1 MLAALTPLEATVT
14 AFKGTGITG
23 AGAGVTS
30 PLDMKLGQAGQVAKA
45 SATTIR
51 AGLFWPGTGTI
62 VSGTANMSYNVIAF
76 TGVTQRSASAG
87 AVFGGNDGTLNVVTT
102 AAPGSN
108 SRYDVVYW
116 WNREYSLDGVD
127 SNPVIGVVQGT
138 AAASPT
144 VPSLAAYPGAI
155 ELARI
160 LVPSGVTAT
169 NSGTTI
175 TQTAPFTAMAGGTV
189 PVRSLTERN
198 AGTWLE
204 SQKVWDISTNIEWT
218 YDGSAWDAPHGS
230 FIGRAI
236 RDSNTPTIQSASFTD
251 ISTTANWITTGQGA
265 AKGFAAYSNGWT
277 IPVTG
282 TYEVSYNVMTAAGCF
297 MGITVND
304 SSVAAGT
311 ELEAVSSAAT
321 VQSSAGHYASI
332 QLELTA
338 GDVIRLF
345 AITTSSTTTA
355 FASVGHFTVTWVSVS

>member
-1 MLAALTPLEATVT
+1 MT
-14 AFKGTGITG
+14 AFYGTGITG
-23 AGAGVTS
+23 DGAGVTS

-62 VSGTANMSYNVIAF
+62 VSGTANMSYDVIAF

-116 WNREYSLDGVD
+116 WNREFSLDGTD

-175 TQTAPFTAMAGGTV
+175 TQKAPFTAMAGGTV
-189 PVRSLTERN
+189 VVRNSTERD

-204 SQKVWDISTNIEWT
+204 GQKVYDIATDIEWT
-218 YDGSAWDAPHGS
+218 YDGSAWDAPAGS
-230 FIGRAI
+230 FVGRAV
-236 RDSNTPTIQSASFTD
+236 RTSATPTIASADYSNL
-251 ISTTANWITTGQGA
+251 STTANWSTTATDGQV
-265 AKGFAAYSNGWT
+265 KNFAAYSDGWT
-277 IPVTG
+277 IPYAG
-282 TYEVSYNVMTAAGCF
+282 TYEVSYSLQSTAAILVA
-297 MGITVND
+297 ITVND
-304 SSVAAGT
+304 ASVVVGD
-311 ELEAVSSAAT
+311 LKLMSVGAT
-321 VQSSAGHYASI
+321 VQSLTGVSASGQMRFA
-332 QLELTA
+332 A
-338 GDVIRLF
+338 GDVIRIWGLT
-345 AITTSSTTTA
+345 ATSTTTA
-355 FASVGHFTVTWVSVS
+355 SASKGHFAITWVCAD